1 MTYQLPKVLL
11 LDMDDTILAS
21 GSADECWL
29 GVCNSFASRLG
40 ERKPEELL
48 SAIQEYRTWYWS
60 DPERHRA
67 GRLDLHAAQRN
78 IVAEGLRRLDI
89 DDPSLA
95 AEVARAYSNLRE
107 EVITPFPG
115 ALDALR
121 ELRRRGIT
129 LALITNGN
137 AELQRSKIVKHGL
150 ASFFDYVLIEGELG
164 FGKPDVKVFRHA
176 LNLLQAAPEEVWMVG
191 DNLEWDVAAPQKLGI
206 FSIWLDFAGTGL
218 PEGST
223 VRPDRIIRSL
233 TELL

>member
-1 MTYQLPKVLL
+1 MIGQLPRVLM

-29 GVCNSFASRLG
+29 GVCNSFGHRLG
-40 ERKPEELL
+40 ERKPQELL

-60 DPERHRA
+60 DPDRHRA
-67 GRLDLHAAQRN
+67 GRLDLRAAQRN
-78 IVAEGLRRLDI
+78 IVAEGLRRLGI

-95 AEVARAYSNLRE
+95 TDIARAYSDLRE
-107 EVITPFPG
+107 EAITPFPG

-121 ELRRRGIT
+121 ELKKRGVT

-150 ASFFDYVLIEGELG
+150 ATFFDYILIEGELG
-164 FGKPDVKVFRHA
+164 FGKPDERVFRHA
-176 LNLLQAAPEEVWMVG
+176 LDLLQARPDEVWMVG
-191 DNLEWDVAAPQKLGI
+191 DNLEWDVVAPQKLGI